1 MASEAPESPTYLHQ
15 RYSRSQVAKEEEEEM
30 AQRRGAEAATETE
43 ERELSTNSLFMKKV
57 KMHTGG
63 QIDMRD
69 LICGSAMQSMEAI
82 WATSTGNAKAHLQQ
96 KGLMK
101 FISEEEPRTFI
112 YARETPVI
120 ANCVEQYR
128 MCCGHNSQR

>member
-1 MASEAPESPTYLHQ
+1 MA
-15 RYSRSQVAKEEEEEM
+15 KEEEEM

-43 ERELSTNSLFMKKV
+43 ERELSTNSLFMKEV

-101 FISEEEPRTFI
+101 FISEEEPRTVLHLVSSKSWCICDFGGH
-112 YARETPVI
+112 R
-120 ANCVEQYR
+120 QYSSVNR
-128 MCCGHNSQR
+128 SYRILCYND